1 MHASNDAIRY
11 TMPPPANRNPISLS
25 LRNPANRQNI
35 TLLFDTGNI
44 DNIDKQDR
52 LKLHTDLHIQNFL
65 AV

>member
-1 MHASNDAIRY
+1 MHASNDTIRY
-11 TMPPPANRNPISLS
+11 TTPPPANRNPISLS

-35 TLLFDTGNI
+35 TLPFDTG
-44 DNIDKQDR
+44 NIDKQDR

>member
-35 TLLFDTGNI
+35 TLLLDTG
-44 DNIDKQDR
+44 NIDKQDR